1 MPIARKHLISADQPG
16 CYHLISRCVRRAFL
30 CGDRAEHRRAWV
42 TERIQAAAASFAVDV
57 LAYAVMGNH
66 LHLVV
71 RTDPDRCINLGQ
83 APIRHN
89 LSPPQN

>member
-42 TERIQAAAASFAVDV
+42 TERIQAVAAFFAVDSESWTCTLFTYV
-57 LAYAVMGNH
+57 YACKSFYSNY
-66 LHLVV
+66 L
-71 RTDPDRCINLGQ
+71 RR
-83 APIRHN
+83 
-89 LSPPQN
+89 S